1 MGPDLG
7 PVGAIDAFEIL
18 KLGGRSNVVT
28 ITKVA
33 GEDSE
38 ALSRRFNNP
47 IKWIRLNRLCGNM
60 PFPNRTGK
68 GIAMFSV
75 LDLRGIA
82 SAGGGLTLNAAGF
95 SSLDLRSLAAAGKN
109 TGAQLVLKNVAAFS
123 SLDLR
128 GIAAASPGNVHFELA

>member
-1 MGPDLG
+1 
-7 PVGAIDAFEIL
+7 
-18 KLGGRSNVVT
+18 
-28 ITKVA
+28 
-33 GEDSE
+33 
-38 ALSRRFNNP
+38 
-47 IKWIRLNRLCGNM
+47 
-60 PFPNRTGK
+60 
-68 GIAMFSV
+68 MFSV